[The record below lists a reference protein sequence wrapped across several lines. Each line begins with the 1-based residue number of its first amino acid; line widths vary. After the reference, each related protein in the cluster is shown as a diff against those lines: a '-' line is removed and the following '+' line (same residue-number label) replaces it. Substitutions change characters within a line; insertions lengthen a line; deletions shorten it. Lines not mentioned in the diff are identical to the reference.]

1 MMDGKSVRFDMF
13 AWQVVPWPVLC
24 ADVRYLET
32 LDIGTVWLGDAY
44 AMPPAHGGSVLEV
57 WTTLAALAAHTTR
70 VRLGTLISNVALR
83 HPAMLA
89 KQAATVDCISAG
101 RLDLGLGPGEPL
113 ETTWLGLPALTP
125 GARVD
130 RLAEAVEVI
139 DRLLRDHRV
148 SYQGAYY
155 QLDDAPLDP
164 IPVQRPRPP
173 LIVAA
178 EGKRAL
184 RIAARHADV
193 WVTIPEGKGTRED
206 AIRSV
211 RERGQLLDEYCG
223 ALGRDPSTVERACI
237 AGWGGPEAP
246 FASVEVLRDFVGRYR
261 EAGVQR
267 IIFCFGSA
275 ATPAPYDAWIASGA
289 WASREAL
296 DAFAAQLITDL
307 NSPSRTM
314 PAAPPTTR

>member
-1 MMDGKSVRFDMF
+1 MMDGKTVRFDMF
-13 AWQVVPWPVLC
+13 AWQVTSWPILRD
-24 ADVRYLET
+24 DVRYLET

-44 AMPPAHGGSVLEV
+44 AMPPTHGGAVLEA

-101 RLDLGLGPGEPL
+101 RLDLGLGPGENQ
-113 ETTWLGLPALTP
+113 EAWLGLPSLAP

-139 DRLLRDHRV
+139 DRLLRDHRL
-148 SYQGAYY
+148 SYQGSYY
-155 QLDDAPLDP
+155 QLDDAPLEP
-164 IPVQRPRPP
+164 APVQRPRPP
-173 LIVAA
+173 LIIAA

-193 WVTIPEGKGTRED
+193 WVTIPAGRGTREE
-206 AIRSV
+206 AVRSV
-211 RERGQLLDEYCG
+211 RERGQLFDEYCT
-223 ALGRDPSTVERACI
+223 ALGRDPATVERACV
-237 AGWGGPEAP
+237 AGWGGPDAP
-246 FASVEVLRDFVGRYR
+246 FASADTLRDFIGRYR

-267 IIFCFGSA
+267 FIFCFGSA
-275 ATPAPYDAWIASGA
+275 ATPAPYDAWVAAGA
-289 WASREAL
+289 WANREVL
-296 DAFAAQLITDL
+296 DAFAAQVITDL
-307 NSPSRTM
+307 SNPNSPM
-314 PAAPPTTR
+314 PATPPTRG